1 MDKVELLVP
10 EWLVEVNRPV
20 VESGHRV
27 AGKKPGAPLPGR
39 CDSFCVETDVHYP
52 T

>member
-1 MDKVELLVP
+1 
-10 EWLVEVNRPV
+10 V

-27 AGKKPGAPLPGR
+27 AGKKPGAPLLGR